1 MTVLSPAYQNGE
13 SHEGRVPQ
21 EVGPL
26 FSWLFQEMK
35 EESSP

>member
-1 MTVLSPAYQNGE
+1 MTVLSPHIRME